1 MLQIRP
7 FSIGFRAA
15 PILAAALALGLSCA
29 ACDAQGDVRN
39 SGAAEGSAS
48 QSGALSSPAALAMQL
63 FPPTDQ
69 EGIAF
74 AQITPKRPLDLSE
87 SGGRLGFVWGGPRAG
102 SAPGSYYYPQDRD
115 FDRSHT
121 AEWYAA
127 HAPDEIVYKCDRK
140 SIAPLFTYA
149 WGYYS
154 PLDTANP
161 AVRQYIFNTF
171 ILPQLRSGVKV
182 IALDN
187 VTPLNNGHRCG
198 VYRNGQWVQLFSGE
212 SRDPAYL
219 AALMDWIG
227 WMARQV
233 HAQGGLLAL
242 NARIDPQNV
251 EESRKLIALADI
263 WLDEGAFSRDCRPRT
278 SDRDWLVKMQASQW
292 GAARMPW
299 VSLEKTCAS
308 PAEISDD
315 EAQWV
320 VGNFLLAKGSRSYLG
335 AFHDGDPPRTELH
348 YPKTFNPPVGTP
360 QGPAFAI
367 AGGGMARR
375 FSRGLVVVNP
385 SSTAPLDYTLPAG
398 NWANIRGQA
407 VSGRIALGPTSAA
420 ILLSR

>member
-1 MLQIRP
+1 MRS
-7 FSIGFRAA
+7 FSFGPRAVS
-15 PILAAALALGLSCA
+15 ILATALALGLCCG
-29 ACDAQGDVRN
+29 ACDARG
-39 SGAAEGSAS
+39 SGGGAAAREKAQPIADAAQASSA
-48 QSGALSSPAALAMQL
+48 AMQA
-63 FPPTDQ
+63 FPSTAQ
-69 EGIAF
+69 GEMLF

-87 SGGRLGFVWGGPRAG
+87 SGGGLGFEWGGPGRPG

-115 FDRSHT
+115 FDRSHN

-149 WGYYS
+149 WGYYA

-171 ILPQLRSGVKV
+171 ILPQLRSGVRV

-187 VTPLNNGHRCG
+187 VTPLNNGQRCG

-212 SRDPAYL
+212 PRDPAYL
-219 AALMDWIG
+219 ASLMDWIG
-227 WMARQV
+227 WLARQI

-242 NARIDPQNV
+242 NTRIDPQNQ
-251 EESRKLIALADI
+251 ETSRKLIALADV

-278 SDRDWLVKMQASQW
+278 SDRDWQAKMAASQW

-299 VSLEKTCAS
+299 IALEKTCAS

-335 AFHDGDPPRTELH
+335 AFHDGDPPRIELH
-348 YPKTFNPPVGTP
+348 YPRSFNPPVGVP
-360 QGPAFAI
+360 QGPAFAV

-385 SSTAPLDYTLPAG
+385 SSTAQLDYALPAG
-398 NWANIRGQA
+398 NWASIRGQA
-407 VSGRIALGPTSAA
+407 VSGTIALGPTSAA
-420 ILLSR
+420 ILVSR